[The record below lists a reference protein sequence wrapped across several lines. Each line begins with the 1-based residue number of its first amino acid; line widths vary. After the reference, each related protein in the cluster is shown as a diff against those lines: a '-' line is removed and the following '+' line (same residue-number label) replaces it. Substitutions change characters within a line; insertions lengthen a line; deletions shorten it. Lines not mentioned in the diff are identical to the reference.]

1 MFTNSLYLLTGLVQ
15 CVSVKIQAATW
26 VVFVVIDVLLFRLMF
41 KFPVKFFLGRIFP
54 SLRSIRGLIAFNQT
68 PSLASYSTREP
79 PGRNSS
85 KRPNPDPSALAPPPM
100 ATLETLNFDN
110 SALRSLPLDPKE
122 DNSLRQVRGACFSRV
137 APTPVKG
144 PRLVAHSSSAVALLD
159 LPESE
164 VLRPEFA
171 EYFAGNRILPGSE
184 TAAHCYC
191 GHQFGNFAGQ
201 LGDGTVVCV
210 FLLINFLFI
219 LP

>member
-1 MFTNSLYLLTGLVQ
+1 
-15 CVSVKIQAATW
+15 
-26 VVFVVIDVLLFRLMF
+26 MF
-41 KFPVKFFLGRIFP
+41 KSPVKFCLGRIFP
-54 SLRSIRGLIAFNQT
+54 FLRSIAFNQ
-68 PSLASYSTREP
+68 PPNLASYSTGEP
-79 PGRNSS
+79 PGPHSS
-85 KRPNPDPSALAPPPM
+85 KRPNPNPSEEGPLAPPPPM

-122 DNSLRQVRGACFSRV
+122 DNSLRQVRGACFSKV
-137 APTPVKG
+137 TPTPVKG

-164 VLRPEFA
+164 VLRPEFV

-201 LGDGTVVCV
+201 LGDGTVVWVLLFCFIYITVKDIFWLLLV
-210 FLLINFLFI
+210 FVPTACFVLIFSST
-219 LP
+219 LPCKVR